1 MKKFVAAV
9 AAMILVILP
18 STASAS
24 SFQLV
29 GKCTIENGKVTLF
42 GEVSGYTYGQ
52 GYPMEWEFLTRSVD
66 SDGWR
71 SEMFDGTYRQTL
83 IVDGESWWF
92 RFRSDSYRT
101 EGRVYGLDLE
111 LYDGLDR
118 VYKVAYFNDSRPRS
132 VERCNRTFDA

>member
-42 GEVSGYTYGQ
+42 GEVSGYGRTGLSDGVGVPYAVSRQRRVAVGDVRRHIS
-52 GYPMEWEFLTRSVD
+52 TD
-66 SDGWR
+66 SDRRW
-71 SEMFDGTYRQTL
+71 
-83 IVDGESWWF
+83 
-92 RFRSDSYRT
+92 
-101 EGRVYGLDLE
+101 
-111 LYDGLDR
+111 
-118 VYKVAYFNDSRPRS
+118 
-132 VERCNRTFDA
+132 